1 MDFHASAL
9 PLQRRAVGYESAL
22 KGYFS
27 RFVTGVDVQ
36 VDAFEPEGL
45 DARLELVSVGHLMGA
60 VHASNA
66 PHLLRAGQGA
76 AAHDGLDV
84 YFLSGGQMSF
94 EDEQG
99 TTQLNAGDIAVVNWN
114 APFECRADSF
124 EMLALGVPPQL
135 RRQPHARQASPICRK
150 MDRSSALSACLGTVL
165 HSILETHRTLALGE
179 AAVLQTTVI
188 EAVRYL
194 DEPQLP
200 TLSTPQQEKLAQV
213 KGRALQLLQIAEL
226 TPASL
231 AHDAGISTRTL
242 HRLFSLSGV
251 TFCDWLREA
260 RLARCWN
267 ELADPRLN
275 RSTIADIAFTWGFSD
290 LRTFN
295 RAFLT
300 HYGVTPQTVRRRME
314 TC

>member
-1 MDFHASAL
+1 MPHPTARLGSQRQPAGHSVPTAVANASGPSHPVLSARVPRVATMDFHASAL

-99 TTQLNAGDIAVVNWN
+99 TTQLNAGDIA
-114 APFECRADSF
+114 
-124 EMLALGVPPQL
+124 
-135 RRQPHARQASPICRK
+135 
-150 MDRSSALSACLGTVL
+150 
-165 HSILETHRTLALGE
+165 
-179 AAVLQTTVI
+179 
-188 EAVRYL
+188 
-194 DEPQLP
+194 
-200 TLSTPQQEKLAQV
+200 
-213 KGRALQLLQIAEL
+213 
-226 TPASL
+226 
-231 AHDAGISTRTL
+231 
-242 HRLFSLSGV
+242 
-251 TFCDWLREA
+251 
-260 RLARCWN
+260 
-267 ELADPRLN
+267 
-275 RSTIADIAFTWGFSD
+275 
-290 LRTFN
+290 
-295 RAFLT
+295 
-300 HYGVTPQTVRRRME
+300 
-314 TC
+314 